1 MTVRGRVEQLL
12 AEVVPLSADPAVVG
26 ALRVQMAEPLTVALV
41 GRVSSGKSTLLNALV
56 GDRVAPTDRAECTRV
71 AALYTEGNPQR
82 VEVVGLDGTVTE
94 LPGPMRGDLG
104 RPPEDIDHAIVHTP
118 SRLLRERFQVI
129 DTPGL
134 SGFTDTAEVATRRV
148 FGRPGKE
155 RDGRLPRPD
164 VILFLLDD
172 AAGPKADEVE
182 FLTGSGASAQ
192 NTILV
197 ISQADLIAADNPMLK
212 AQEIARRVWR
222 RFPAIAGAVV
232 AVSGLMAEAGVCGVT
247 ERETAQISR
256 RGQLEPWELLTILD
270 GGAPAPPGI
279 DVDELGRLE
288 DLVGAYALDAGAE
301 IARQGARAYCEW
313 LHRVSGIDELRLA
326 IGRRFLAVGD
336 VLKARTVLA
345 ELRDAAYR
353 SARREQFLEAIEE
366 AETSPPLHRL
376 REVGALEA
384 LARWQPDSDLVGELN
399 LVVASR
405 DVRVLLSLP
414 PNAAPAQIA
423 DAARARAADCRSR
436 RAFAATSAEREALLV
451 LEQTYQL
458 VRRGSWTT

>member
-1 MTVRGRVEQLL
+1 MTVRGRVERLLDEVTPLAPDPTLIRSLRAQL
-12 AEVVPLSADPAVVG
+12 AN
-26 ALRVQMAEPLTVALV
+26 PLTVALV
-41 GRVSSGKSTLLNALV
+41 GRVSAGKSTLLNALV
-56 GDRVAPTDRAECTRV
+56 GDRVAPTDRAECTKV
-71 AALYTEGNPQR
+71 AAQYAEGNPQR

-94 LPGPMRGDLG
+94 IPGSMRGDLG
-104 RPPEDIDHAIVHTP
+104 RKPEDIDHAVVYTP

-134 SGFTDTAEVATRRV
+134 AGFTDTAEIATRRV
-148 FGRPGKE
+148 FSG
-155 RDGRLPRPD
+155 DSRLPRPD

-172 AAGPKADEVE
+172 AAGPKADEVA
-182 FLTGSGASAQ
+182 FLSDAGASAQ

-197 ISQADLIAADNPMLK
+197 ISHADLIAADNPMLK

-256 RGQLEPWELLTILD
+256 RGLLEPWELLTILD
-270 GGAPAPPGI
+270 GAAPPPPGI
-279 DVDELGRLE
+279 DVDLLGRLE
-288 DLVGAYALDAGAE
+288 ELVGTYAMDAGGE

-336 VLKARTVLA
+336 ILKARTILA
-345 ELRDAAYR
+345 ELREAAYG
-353 SARREQFLEAIEE
+353 SARRDAFLASIEE
-366 AETSPPLHRL
+366 AETAPELHRL
-376 REVGALEA
+376 REVAALEA
-384 LARWQPDSDLVGELN
+384 LARWQPDSDLIGELN

-414 PNAAPAQIA
+414 PDVAPPEIA
-423 DAARARAADCRSR
+423 DAARARATDCRTR
-436 RAFAATSAEREALLV
+436 RAFASTSAEREALLV

-458 VRRGSWTT
+458 VRRGRWTN